1 MDIQL
6 KDYTKEF
13 HKSMVLDHINL
24 ELTDGKVYGLY
35 GENGSGKTMLMRA
48 ISGLIYPKEGCVLV
62 NGEELGRKENFPEK
76 LGLLLETPYF
86 FSDYTGFQNLKL
98 IASIRNLDRKS
109 VV

>member
-48 ISGLIYPKEGCVLV
+48 ISGLIYPKEGTPCAANHSTVPTHLT
-62 NGEELGRKENFPEK
+62 
-76 LGLLLETPYF
+76 GLY
-86 FSDYTGFQNLKL
+86 S
-98 IASIRNLDRKS
+98 
-109 VV
+109 